1 MAQKKIP
8 ARQCIGCLTSRPKK
22 ELVRVVRAPSGEISI
37 DPVGKKPGRGAYLCP
52 DAACLAKAKKRRRWS
67 AALSSRSPPRYTMH
81 WPSSWP
87 VWKQKRRPTAM
98 AKKHN
103 APAKPALE
111 PNEALFQA
119 VSLCRKAGALTMG
132 FDAVEDAVVKGKAWL
147 VMTASDASPK
157 TVQRLNYAV
166 GDMVDV
172 IPMPLTQD
180 KLADISRKP
189 VAIYAVTDRN
199 LAKLCFDRLTA
210 CGAIQTEEDM
220 SE

>member
-52 DAACLAKAKKRRRWS
+52 DAACLAKAKKKK
-67 AALSSRSPPRYTMH
+67 ALERCFEQ
-81 WPSSWP
+81 P
-87 VWKQKRRPTAM
+87 VPAEVYDALAQQLASVEAEKEADQ
-98 AKKHN
+98 KHN